1 MLYYHSKASEGTNRV
16 TVGGD
21 YCEEGLCLVASR
33 TSNKDNFCRKKGR
46 ELVERRFKVRRHCIT
61 IPVEERNGKT
71 FLDIASKLAALIS
84 KDIKFKENIA
94 SYKL

>member
-33 TSNKDNFCRKKGR
+33 TSTKDNFSKARGR
-46 ELVERRFKVRRHCIT
+46 ELVNRRFKVRRHCIT

-71 FLDIASKLAALIS
+71 FVNIASKLADLVS
-84 KDIKFKENIA
+84 KDIKFKENITN
-94 SYKL
+94 YKL